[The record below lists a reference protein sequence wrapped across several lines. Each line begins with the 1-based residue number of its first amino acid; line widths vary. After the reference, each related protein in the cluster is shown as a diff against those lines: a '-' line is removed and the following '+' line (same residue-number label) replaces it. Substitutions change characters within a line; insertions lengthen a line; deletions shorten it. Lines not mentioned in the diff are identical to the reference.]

1 MRRVGWLACVL
12 GAVLSASAAQAACQ
26 PARFK
31 VAVDVG
37 HHRAAPGATSAGG
50 VSEFTYNLR
59 LAETV
64 SAALGGAG
72 FTGHFLIGQSGAPIA
87 LEARTRQA
95 QAGGAALFLSL
106 HHDSVQPQY
115 LSTWQVGGA
124 TQRYSE
130 RFRGFSVFVSDLNR
144 QARAGREFGALLGEA
159 LLARGMTPSLHHAEP
174 IPGEGRPLLDAR
186 LGLYRFDGLAVLRT
200 AAMPAVLLEAAI
212 IVNRDE
218 EAQVRSGL
226 VASRV
231 AAAVVQA
238 VREFCGRGA
247 G

>member
-1 MRRVGWLACVL
+1 MRHGPWLAFVAL
-12 GAVLSASAAQAACQ
+12 LSASGAEAACQ
-26 PARFK
+26 PSRYK
-31 VAVDVG
+31 VALDVG
-37 HHRAAPGATSAGG
+37 HHRAAPGATSASG

-64 SAALGGAG
+64 SAALTGAG
-72 FTGHFLIGQSGAPIA
+72 FTAHFVIGGSGAPIA
-87 LEARTRQA
+87 LEERTRQA

-115 LSTWQVGGA
+115 LSAWQVGGA
-124 TQRYSE
+124 VQRYSD

-144 QARAGREFGALLGEA
+144 QAQASRAFGAILGGA

-174 IPGEGRPLLDAR
+174 IPGENRPLLDGR

-200 AAMPAVLLEAAI
+200 AAMPAVLLEGAV
-212 IVNRDE
+212 IVNREE

-231 AAAVVQA
+231 AAAVVPA
-238 VREFCGRGA
+238 VREFCGRL
-247 G
+247 

>member
-1 MRRVGWLACVL
+1 MRPAWWLAL
-12 GAVLSASAAQAACQ
+12 AGAVLSAPAAQGACQ

-50 VSEFTYNLR
+50 ASEFTYNLR

-64 SAALGGAG
+64 SAALAGAG
-72 FTGHFLIGQSGAPIA
+72 FSARFLIGGSGNPIA
-87 LEARTRQA
+87 LEERTRQA
-95 QAGGAALFLSL
+95 VAAGAALFLSL
-106 HHDSVQPQY
+106 HHDSVQPHY

-124 TQRYSE
+124 DQRYSD

-144 QARAGREFGALLGEA
+144 QARESRAFGAMLGEA

-174 IPGEGRPLLDAR
+174 IPGENRPLLDAR

-200 AAMPAVLLEAAI
+200 ATMPAVLLEAAV

-231 AAAVVQA
+231 AAAAVQA
-238 VREFCGRGA
+238 VREFCA
-247 G
+247 GLPG

>member
-1 MRRVGWLACVL
+1 MRFGGWLAFV
-12 GAVLSASAAQAACQ
+12 GALMSSSVADAACQ

-31 VAVDVG
+31 VAIDIG
-37 HHRAAPGATSAGG
+37 HHRAAPGATSAAG

-64 SAALGGAG
+64 SAALIGAG
-72 FTGHFLIGQSGAPIA
+72 FTAQFLIGQSGAPIA
-87 LEARTRQA
+87 LEERTRLA
-95 QAGGAALFLSL
+95 LAGGAALFLSL

-115 LSTWQVGGA
+115 LSTWQVNGA
-124 TQRYSE
+124 PQRYSE

-144 QARAGREFGALLGEA
+144 QARASREFGALLGEA

-226 VASRV
+226 TASRV
-231 AAAVVQA
+231 AAAVVQG
-238 VREFCGRGA
+238 VRGFCDRGA